1 MKKIFFLACMACTLC
16 LFSSCEKKGSKAD
29 DGSEVVANTITF
41 KGTIKDYDDHSP
53 ISGTL
58 ITLMPGHINTYS
70 AEDGRYIINAK
81 CTTENANENG
91 TWTFTITCQVG
102 GYKTDRR
109 TVNMTSSDIGK
120 DFVINF
126 SLRKE

>member
-1 MKKIFFLACMACTLC
+1 M
-16 LFSSCEKKGSKAD
+16 
-29 DGSEVVANTITF
+29 VANTITF
-41 KGTIKDYDDHSP
+41 KGTIEDNDDYSP
-53 ISGTL
+53 ISGAL
-58 ITLMPGHINTYS
+58 ITLMPGSIETYS

-81 CTTENANENG
+81 CTTEDANENG
-91 TWTFTITCQVG
+91 TWTFTIICQVG

-126 SLRKE
+126 RLRKE